1 MQKIGRSFAPLAF
14 FAASLAA
21 GVMSAQ
27 TVTIGPTGYLTI
39 GPGGKQQF
47 TAMVSG
53 TTGDMSTT
61 VTWLAGGKIG
71 GSATAGTIDS
81 TGLYTAPMTAPSTGQ
96 VQITAKAAG
105 KSASTYIYQ
114 LAAGPTI
121 TSVSPNPIPVGS
133 DTLTV
138 TGAGCQSGAFVW
150 VGAVRYGSVFVNA
163 QTLKVA
169 IYQG

>member
-1 MQKIGRSFAPLAF
+1 
-14 FAASLAA
+14 
-21 GVMSAQ
+21 
-27 TVTIGPTGYLTI
+27 
-39 GPGGKQQF
+39 
-47 TAMVSG
+47 
-53 TTGDMSTT
+53 
-61 VTWLAGGKIG
+61 
-71 GSATAGTIDS
+71 
-81 TGLYTAPMTAPSTGQ
+81 LYTAPMTAPSTGQ

-138 TGAGCQSGAFVW
+138 TGAGFQSGAFVW

-169 IYQG
+169 IYQGPATSVVVSAQNTGSVMGNSIVVPVSGT